1 MGLVTRSSMDR
12 SNSNL
17 AARSVI
23 LLRIF
28 CTIQICFIDRIDVV
42 VLLRKARDFEVK
54 FGQVRNFLVDA
65 GSLARHGMDFLHLPI
80 DSHRFHQ

>member
-28 CTIQICFIDRIDVV
+28 CIDRIDVV

>member
-28 CTIQICFIDRIDVV
+28 CTIQICCIDRIDVV

-54 FGQVRNFLVDA
+54 FG
-65 GSLARHGMDFLHLPI
+65 
-80 DSHRFHQ
+80 